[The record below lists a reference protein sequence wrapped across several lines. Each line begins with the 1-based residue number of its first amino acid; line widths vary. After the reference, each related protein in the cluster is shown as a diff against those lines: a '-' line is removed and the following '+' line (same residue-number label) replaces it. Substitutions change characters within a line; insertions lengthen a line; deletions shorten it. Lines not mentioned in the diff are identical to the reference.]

1 MSLSVQITHSTFQ
14 QLPKFSHVL
23 LDVKRGDVGD
33 INSYIDDILKFTYAT
48 ASSSTRNMAFVTSDT
63 DVAVCLQWKQPHFP
77 VFVKLTSQGS
87 VKESVDFIKS
97 NNLLGL
103 FVDHDLLMRV
113 PKLVDA
119 VKEAGSMIIADN
131 NDAKT
136 QLVGVDGIAND
147 SHFYCYTSHTS
158 NTVI

>member
-1 MSLSVQITHSTFQ
+1 
-14 QLPKFSHVL
+14 
-23 LDVKRGDVGD
+23 
-33 INSYIDDILKFTYAT
+33 
-48 ASSSTRNMAFVTSDT
+48 MAFVTSDT

-131 NDAKT
+131 NDTKT

-147 SHFYCYTSHTS
+147 SHFYCYTSYTS